1 MERKCWNLLVYRVPA
16 QPSTQRVYVWRKLKG
31 LGGLYLQQSVC
42 ILPQRENLQHHLTEL
57 KADITAGSG
66 EADLFTIWI
75 DVPEQ
80 NAVLVERFQQQADQ
94 EYQEF
99 LGQCRDF
106 HSELSEERKKADLTF
121 AELEENEA
129 ELAKLRSWL
138 PKIRDRDLFNAQGYL
153 QATEAFKA
161 CELDFQ
167 SFTEQVYEAQGIDSE
182 SVRVSNQ
189 LGKI

>member
-1 MERKCWNLLVYRVPA
+1 MDRKCWNLFVYKVPA

-31 LGGLYLQQSVC
+31 WGALYLQQSVC
-42 ILPQRENLQHHLTEL
+42 VLPDREDLQQHLAEL
-57 KADITAGSG
+57 KADITAGGG
-66 EADLFTIWI
+66 EADLLTIWI
-75 DVPEQ
+75 DEPEQ
-80 NAVLVERFQQQADQ
+80 NAMLVDRFQQQADQ

-106 HSELSEERKKADLTF
+106 HSELSHERQISNLSF

-138 PKIRDRDLFNAQGYL
+138 PKIRDRDLFDAQGYS

-167 SFTEQVYEAQGIDSE
+167 LFTEQVYQAQGIDSE
-182 SVRVSNQ
+182 P
-189 LGKI
+189 L

>member
-1 MERKCWNLLVYRVPA
+1 MDRKCWNLLVYKVPA

-31 LGGLYLQQSVC
+31 LGALYLQQSVC
-42 ILPQRENLQHHLTEL
+42 VLPQREDLQQSLVEL
-57 KADITAGSG
+57 KADITAGGG
-66 EADLFTIWI
+66 EADLLTIWI
-75 DVPEQ
+75 DEPEQ
-80 NAVLVERFQQQADQ
+80 NAMFVDRFQQQADQ

-106 HSELSEERKKADLTF
+106 HTELSHEREIDNLTF

-129 ELAKLRSWL
+129 ELTKLRSWL
-138 PKIRDRDLFNAQGYL
+138 PKIRDRDLFNAPGYA

-167 SFTEQVYEAQGIDSE
+167 QFSEQVYQAQEINSE
-182 SVRVSNQ
+182 PV
-189 LGKI
+189 

>member
-1 MERKCWNLLVYRVPA
+1 MYKVPA

-31 LGGLYLQQSVC
+31 WGALYLQQSVC
-42 ILPQRENLQHHLTEL
+42 VLPHREDLQQHLAQL
-57 KADITAGSG
+57 KADITAGGG
-66 EADLFTIWI
+66 EADLLTICI
-75 DVPEQ
+75 EEPEQ
-80 NAVLVERFQQQADQ
+80 NAMLVDRFQQQADQ

-106 HSELSEERKKADLTF
+106 HSELSHEREISNLSF

-138 PKIRDRDLFNAQGYL
+138 PKIRDRDLFDAQGYL
-153 QATEAFKA
+153 EATKAFKA

-167 SFTEQVYEAQGIDSE
+167 LFTEQVYQAQGIDSE
-182 SVRVSNQ
+182 P
-189 LGKI
+189 L